1 MCFLVIYF
9 PFTEL
14 ICALSL
20 HLSSGLSHSP
30 LNSLIHL
37 VFLPPPLA
45 LALSLFIYPSLLLSP
60 MSLFS
65 LLFLSHNL
73 LSLYLLR
80 RSPCLPLSPSGNWP
94 LRRGK
99 NTHIRVPAHPVTFL
113 SRRASLFPHPDTLG
127 LPLLDPI
134 HLFPSVS
141 PLYLPSLPSTLLTA
155 SLESR

>member
-1 MCFLVIYF
+1 MCAV
-9 PFTEL
+9 FTLEL
-14 ICALSL
+14 RPQSL
-20 HLSSGLSHSP
+20 AAELAHSP
-30 LNSLIHL
+30 C
-37 VFLPPPLA
+37 LPTPPLA
-45 LALSLFIYPSLLLSP
+45 LLSPFSFIYLSYCLPCLFLASFFCPITFFHSIFCVVLPASLF
-60 MSLFS
+60 
-65 LLFLSHNL
+65 
-73 LSLYLLR
+73 
-80 RSPCLPLSPSGNWP
+80 LPLVTG
-94 LRRGK
+94 LLEGEK

>member
-1 MCFLVIYF
+1 MIYF
-9 PFTEL
+9 HFTEL

-45 LALSLFIYPSLLLSP
+45 LALSFFIYPSLLLSP
-60 MSLFS
+60 LSLFS
-65 LLFLSHNL
+65 LPFLSHNL

-94 LRRGK
+94 PRRGK
-99 NTHIRVPAHPVTFL
+99 KHAHTSSCSPSYL
-113 SRRASLFPHPDTLG
+113 SQPPRLT
-127 LPLLDPI
+127 
-134 HLFPSVS
+134 FPSPRYLRPS
-141 PLYLPSLPSTLLTA
+141 PPRSYPPFPLRFPSLSPFPSIHPPH
-155 SLESR
+155 SQP